1 MCLRFCLPHVI
12 FCWWSLSLTVLVQF
26 PKFFIFVFPWF
37 RLSLLSP
44 FLVSCFQLL
53 PSFHFTVCIFIDFIN
68 GFISI
73 FFSDLEYIHNN
84 YFEVIVCNS
93 PILHFSWAT
102 AVGLLGFSEDTL
114 SWMVLFSYGHLVWGW
129 LLILGADVRSCLC
142 WESTLFNFLFWLLGE
157 CGAMGCHG

>member
-1 MCLRFCLPHVI
+1 M
-12 FCWWSLSLTVLVQF
+12 
-26 PKFFIFVFPWF
+26 
-37 RLSLLSP
+37 
-44 FLVSCFQLL
+44 SCFQLL

-102 AVGLLGFSEDTL
+102 AVGLLGFSEDT
-114 SWMVLFSYGHLVWGW
+114 VLDGIVFLWASG
-129 LLILGADVRSCLC
+129 LGMIVNS
-142 WESTLFNFLFWLLGE
+142 
-157 CGAMGCHG
+157 GC